1 MGARVCGVSAV
12 AVLAAAAVAVVVV
25 VRRREVRWRREAVS
39 ERLMAGCAVRDAETL
54 RGELERFRSRLE
66 RELAGAAVVSAAGV
80 VVDEAWASAPSRI
93 DPSQEGGW

>member
-1 MGARVCGVSAV
+1 MGARALSVSAV
-12 AVLAAAAVAVVVV
+12 VVLAAAAAAVVV

-39 ERLMAGCAVRDAETL
+39 ERLMAGCAVRDSEAL
-54 RGELERFRSRLE
+54 RLELDRFRRRLDV
-66 RELAGAAVVSAAGV
+66 ELAGAAVVSAAGV